1 MRKRLLSTVLV
12 LAATVNMLA
21 QESQT
26 AYDFLRL
33 PVSAHAAALGGDNVT
48 LIEDDAA
55 LTFHNPAL
63 LSSVSDKTVGLGFMT
78 YMEGARMASASFSR
92 VAGEKASWGVTA
104 QYADYGK
111 MKEMDEFN
119 RQTGEFSAKDIAVA
133 GTFSYQL
140 SDRIV
145 GGITARMINSYI
157 GSYSSWAMG
166 VDLGANYYDAQ
177 REWSVSVVARNLGGQ
192 LKAFDDHYDRM
203 PIDVQAGVSKRVTKA
218 PFRLSATL
226 VDMTHW
232 DYRFIDHLV
241 CGVDVLLSQTIW
253 IGAGYNFRRARE
265 MTLLKGTDEESSH
278 GAGFSMGAGLQ
289 LERFKLNLAYGK
301 YHISSHSLII
311 NLAFQL

>member
-1 MRKRLLSTVLV
+1 MRTFALVMKKRILLIFCILHTALSIS
-12 LAATVNMLA
+12 A
-21 QESQT
+21 QESQA

-63 LSSVSDKTVGLGFMT
+63 LSSVTDKTIGLGFMT

-92 VAGEKASWGVTA
+92 AVGDKASWGIGA

-111 MKEMDEFN
+111 
-119 RQTGEFSAKDIAVA
+119 TAKDISVA

-140 SDRIV
+140 TERIV
-145 GGITARMINSYI
+145 GGITAKMINSYI
-157 GSYSSWAMG
+157 GSYSSLAMG
-166 VDLGANYYDAQ
+166 VDLGVNYFDPN

-241 CGVDVLLSQTIW
+241 CGVDVLLSQTVW

-265 MTLLKGTDEESSH
+265 S
-278 GAGFSMGAGLQ
+278 AGFSMGAGLQ